1 MSGSGWRTSD
11 SKVDIGAQLKVLNH
25 PRSPVFKRSDNLL
38 PWVAFICLSIVG
50 YRLAGWVGFLAI
62 STSMAVLM
70 MTTISF
76 AVMSRLR
83 KRTLAYAL
91 SGRQGFEELWAGG
104 GLTIRMVGDP
114 SSEVRAPDGDW
125 LAFARQHLPRADNE
139 PAGMKRQKAQA
150 QRLRRRSGRMATGH
164 IRCQAAA

>member
-1 MSGSGWRTSD
+1 MTENDLQTSEAQALYERIWLANQD

-50 YRLAGWVGFLAI
+50 YRIAGWVGFFAV

-83 KRTLAYAL
+83 KRTIAYAL

-125 LAFARQHLPRADNE
+125 LAFSRKHLPRAENE
-139 PAGMKRQKAQA
+139 PTR
-150 QRLRRRSGRMATGH
+150 
-164 IRCQAAA
+164 